1 MSKDRRHR
9 HHHHPRKQREEG
21 KEVVDEDT
29 TDNNAEIHIKPNE
42 YLLPPSDP
50 VTSHGIADIV
60 QTPDVAVW
68 AKRHR
73 LSKIHTPVDTVEA
86 NSETGSPTIAVPD
99 KGSSNGSTES
109 SSRRHG
115 GRIIDAA
122 NTREVEEVVE
132 REETLTDKAD
142 MSG

>member
-1 MSKDRRHR
+1 M
-9 HHHHPRKQREEG
+9 
-21 KEVVDEDT
+21 
-29 TDNNAEIHIKPNE
+29 
-42 YLLPPSDP
+42 
-50 VTSHGIADIV
+50 
-60 QTPDVAVW
+60 
-68 AKRHR
+68 
-73 LSKIHTPVDTVEA
+73 SKIHAPADTVEA

-99 KGSSNGSTES
+99 KGSSTGSTES